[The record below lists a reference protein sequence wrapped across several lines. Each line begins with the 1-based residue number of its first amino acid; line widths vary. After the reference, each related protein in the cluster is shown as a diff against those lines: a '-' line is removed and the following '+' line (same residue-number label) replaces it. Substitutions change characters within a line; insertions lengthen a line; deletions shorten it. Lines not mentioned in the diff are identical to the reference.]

1 MPLVEQELLILLD
14 PLSSP
19 LIFSGVRVTQSLVFC
34 VMLVDC
40 CLSFCLFSFGHCV
53 VCSSIY
59 RFWLPLW
66 YLLAIVLSVLLF
78 TDSDYPFGIFWPL
91 CCLSFFD
98 LQILIFW
105 PLCCLSFFDLQ
116 ILITPLVSSKLFP
129 CTNINKMN
137 NHSYYLKLLNT
148 KYRPQHLG

>member
-66 YLLAIVLSVLLF
+66 YLQTLLDNSYIIQICF
-78 TDSDYPFGIFWPL
+78 LTPCELWTPCKRNNFLVCFQSFLPCSGRQIFAGMTEKKIMINKNGIT
-91 CCLSFFD
+91 D
-98 LQILIFW
+98 LQHKVQHSFRK
-105 PLCCLSFFDLQ
+105 LC
-116 ILITPLVSSKLFP
+116 
-129 CTNINKMN
+129 
-137 NHSYYLKLLNT
+137 
-148 KYRPQHLG
+148 